1 MYKSYHKHR
10 IFFIFLHNI
19 FYFLILLTS
28 FELYF
33 KKCST
38 DKKIL
43 EWSKLRYSSLTR
55 VEEFFCSCS
64 GLDRYTKSIWVSLS
78 FFSKEDINKILEEFC
93 NYRIKEF
100 KNYKKKYDTDFL
112 IRVVNGVHQNEK
124 KITKI
129 IESNLSENWLIDR
142 VDLTMKAIISLA
154 IYELISYENIPLQ
167 VIINE
172 YVSIA
177 NQYLD
182 KSNTGFINGILD
194 NIAKNIRKS

>member
-1 MYKSYHKHR
+1 MEAR
-10 IFFIFLHNI
+10 RN
-19 FYFLILLTS
+19 TR
-28 FELYF
+28 
-33 KKCST
+33 
-38 DKKIL
+38 KIA
-43 EWSKLRYSSLTR
+43 
-55 VEEFFCSCS
+55 VQAVFQF
-64 GLDRYTKSIWVSLS
+64 
-78 FFSKEDINKILEEFC
+78 FFSKEDVNKILEEFC

-100 KNYKKKYDTDFL
+100 ENYKKKYDTDFL
-112 IRVVNGVHQNEK
+112 KKVVVGVQHNEK
-124 KITKI
+124 KITKM
-129 IESNLSENWLIDR
+129 IECNLSENWLIDR

-154 IYELISYENIPLQ
+154 IYELMSYENIPLQ

>member
-1 MYKSYHKHR
+1 MEAR
-10 IFFIFLHNI
+10 RN
-19 FYFLILLTS
+19 TR
-28 FELYF
+28 
-33 KKCST
+33 
-38 DKKIL
+38 KIA
-43 EWSKLRYSSLTR
+43 
-55 VEEFFCSCS
+55 VQAVFQF
-64 GLDRYTKSIWVSLS
+64 
-78 FFSKEDINKILEEFC
+78 FFSKEDVNKILEEFC
-93 NYRIKEF
+93 NYRLKEF
-100 KNYKKKYDTDFL
+100 KNYKKKYDTVFFKK
-112 IRVVNGVHQNEK
+112 IVVGVYKNEK
-124 KITKI
+124 RITKI
-129 IESNLSENWLIDR
+129 IEHNLSENWLIDR

>member
-1 MYKSYHKHR
+1 MEAR
-10 IFFIFLHNI
+10 RN
-19 FYFLILLTS
+19 TR
-28 FELYF
+28 
-33 KKCST
+33 
-38 DKKIL
+38 KIA
-43 EWSKLRYSSLTR
+43 
-55 VEEFFCSCS
+55 VQAVFQF
-64 GLDRYTKSIWVSLS
+64 

-112 IRVVNGVHQNEK
+112 KKVVVGVHQNEK
-124 KITKI
+124 KITKM
-129 IESNLSENWLIDR
+129 IECHLSENWLIDR

-154 IYELISYENIPLQ
+154 IYELMSYEKIPLQ

>member
-1 MYKSYHKHR
+1 MEAR
-10 IFFIFLHNI
+10 RN
-19 FYFLILLTS
+19 TR
-28 FELYF
+28 
-33 KKCST
+33 
-38 DKKIL
+38 KIA
-43 EWSKLRYSSLTR
+43 
-55 VEEFFCSCS
+55 VQAVFQF
-64 GLDRYTKSIWVSLS
+64 
-78 FFSKEDINKILEEFC
+78 FFSKEDVNKILEEFC

-112 IRVVNGVHQNEK
+112 KKIVVGVHQNEK
-124 KITKI
+124 EITKM

-154 IYELISYENIPLQ
+154 IFELMNYENIPLQ

>member
-1 MYKSYHKHR
+1 MEAR
-10 IFFIFLHNI
+10 RN
-19 FYFLILLTS
+19 TR
-28 FELYF
+28 
-33 KKCST
+33 
-38 DKKIL
+38 KIA
-43 EWSKLRYSSLTR
+43 
-55 VEEFFCSCS
+55 VQAVFQF
-64 GLDRYTKSIWVSLS
+64 
-78 FFSKEDINKILEEFC
+78 FFSKQDVNKILEEFC

-112 IRVVNGVHQNEK
+112 KKVVVGVHQNEK
-124 KITKI
+124 KITKM
-129 IESNLSENWLIDR
+129 IECNLSENWLIDR

-154 IYELISYENIPLQ
+154 IYELISYEKIPLQ

>member
-1 MYKSYHKHR
+1 MEAR
-10 IFFIFLHNI
+10 RN
-19 FYFLILLTS
+19 TR
-28 FELYF
+28 
-33 KKCST
+33 
-38 DKKIL
+38 KIA
-43 EWSKLRYSSLTR
+43 
-55 VEEFFCSCS
+55 VQAVFQF
-64 GLDRYTKSIWVSLS
+64 
-78 FFSKEDINKILEEFC
+78 FFSKDDVNKILEEFC

-100 KNYKKKYDTDFL
+100 KNYKKKYDTCFL
-112 IRVVNGVHQNEK
+112 KKVVVGVHQNER

-129 IESNLSENWLIDR
+129 IECNLSENWLIDR

-154 IYELISYENIPLQ
+154 IYELMSYEKIPLQ

>member
-1 MYKSYHKHR
+1 MEAR
-10 IFFIFLHNI
+10 RN
-19 FYFLILLTS
+19 TR
-28 FELYF
+28 
-33 KKCST
+33 
-38 DKKIL
+38 KIA
-43 EWSKLRYSSLTR
+43 
-55 VEEFFCSCS
+55 VQAVFQF
-64 GLDRYTKSIWVSLS
+64 

-93 NYRIKEF
+93 NYRIKEL

-112 IRVVNGVHQNEK
+112 KKVVVGVYQNEK

-129 IESNLSENWLIDR
+129 IECNLSENWLIDR

-182 KSNTGFINGILD
+182 QSNTGFVNGILD

>member
-1 MYKSYHKHR
+1 MEAIR
-10 IFFIFLHNI
+10 N
-19 FYFLILLTS
+19 TR
-28 FELYF
+28 
-33 KKCST
+33 
-38 DKKIL
+38 KIA
-43 EWSKLRYSSLTR
+43 
-55 VEEFFCSCS
+55 VQAVFQF
-64 GLDRYTKSIWVSLS
+64 

-100 KNYKKKYDTDFL
+100 KNYKKRYDTDFL
-112 IRVVNGVHQNEK
+112 KKVVVGVYQNEK

-129 IESNLSENWLIDR
+129 IECNLSENWLIDR

>member
-1 MYKSYHKHR
+1 MEAR
-10 IFFIFLHNI
+10 RN
-19 FYFLILLTS
+19 TR
-28 FELYF
+28 
-33 KKCST
+33 
-38 DKKIL
+38 KIA
-43 EWSKLRYSSLTR
+43 
-55 VEEFFCSCS
+55 VQAVFQF
-64 GLDRYTKSIWVSLS
+64 

-112 IRVVNGVHQNEK
+112 KKVVVGVHQNEK
-124 KITKI
+124 KITKM
-129 IESNLSENWLIDR
+129 IECHLSENWLIDR

-154 IYELISYENIPLQ
+154 IYELMSYENIPLQ

-194 NIAKNIRKS
+194 NVAKNIRKS

>member
-1 MYKSYHKHR
+1 MEVR
-10 IFFIFLHNI
+10 RN
-19 FYFLILLTS
+19 TR
-28 FELYF
+28 
-33 KKCST
+33 
-38 DKKIL
+38 KIA
-43 EWSKLRYSSLTR
+43 
-55 VEEFFCSCS
+55 VQAVFQF
-64 GLDRYTKSIWVSLS
+64 
-78 FFSKEDINKILEEFC
+78 FFSKEDVDKILEEFC

-112 IRVVNGVHQNEK
+112 KKVVVGVHQNEK

-129 IESNLSENWLIDR
+129 IECNLSENWLIDR

-154 IYELISYENIPLQ
+154 IYELMSYENVPLQ
-167 VIINE
+167 IIINE

>member
-1 MYKSYHKHR
+1 MEAR
-10 IFFIFLHNI
+10 RN
-19 FYFLILLTS
+19 TR
-28 FELYF
+28 
-33 KKCST
+33 
-38 DKKIL
+38 KIA
-43 EWSKLRYSSLTR
+43 
-55 VEEFFCSCS
+55 VQAVFQF
-64 GLDRYTKSIWVSLS
+64 
-78 FFSKEDINKILEEFC
+78 FFSKEDVNKILEEFC

-112 IRVVNGVHQNEK
+112 KKVVVGVHQNET
-124 KITKI
+124 KITEM
-129 IESNLSENWLIDR
+129 IECNLSENWLIDR

-154 IYELISYENIPLQ
+154 IYELMSYENVPLQ

>member
-1 MYKSYHKHR
+1 MEARRNTRKIAVQA
-10 IFFIFLHNI
+10 IFQF
-19 FYFLILLTS
+19 
-28 FELYF
+28 
-33 KKCST
+33 
-38 DKKIL
+38 
-43 EWSKLRYSSLTR
+43 
-55 VEEFFCSCS
+55 
-64 GLDRYTKSIWVSLS
+64 
-78 FFSKEDINKILEEFC
+78 FFSKEDVNKILEEFC

-112 IRVVNGVHQNEK
+112 KTIVIGVYQNEK

-129 IESNLSENWLIDR
+129 IECNLSENWLIDR

-154 IYELISYENIPLQ
+154 IYELISFENIPLQ

-177 NQYLD
+177 NQFLD

>member
-1 MYKSYHKHR
+1 MEARRNTRKIAVQA
-10 IFFIFLHNI
+10 IFQF
-19 FYFLILLTS
+19 
-28 FELYF
+28 
-33 KKCST
+33 
-38 DKKIL
+38 
-43 EWSKLRYSSLTR
+43 
-55 VEEFFCSCS
+55 
-64 GLDRYTKSIWVSLS
+64 
-78 FFSKEDINKILEEFC
+78 FFSKDDINKILEEFC

-100 KNYKKKYDTDFL
+100 KNYKKRYDTDFL
-112 IRVVNGVHQNEK
+112 KKVVVGVYQNEK
-124 KITKI
+124 KITKM
-129 IESNLSENWLIDR
+129 IECNLSENWLIDR

-167 VIINE
+167 VIVNE

>member
-1 MYKSYHKHR
+1 MEAR
-10 IFFIFLHNI
+10 RN
-19 FYFLILLTS
+19 TR
-28 FELYF
+28 
-33 KKCST
+33 
-38 DKKIL
+38 KIA
-43 EWSKLRYSSLTR
+43 
-55 VEEFFCSCS
+55 VQAVFQF
-64 GLDRYTKSIWVSLS
+64 
-78 FFSKEDINKILEEFC
+78 FFSKEDVNKILEEFC

-112 IRVVNGVHQNEK
+112 KKVVVGVHRNEK
-124 KITKI
+124 KITEI
-129 IESNLSENWLIDR
+129 IECNLSENWLIDR

-154 IYELISYENIPLQ
+154 IYELMSYENIPLQ